1 MSETQEYPTYEQSL
15 KNYNDHR
22 EDLEYKYCIL
32 LGDKCRRNDYS
43 LLIQISVIDEMIERQ
58 LINEDFYL
66 EQKEYIRLLY
76 LDEDDD
82 DSQCDITCLV
92 LQVLTCFIMMCFI
105 QHIPKETDIFGESL

>member
-1 MSETQEYPTYEQSL
+1 MSETQEYPTYEQSF
-15 KNYNDHR
+15 KNFNDHR

-43 LLIQISVIDEMIERQ
+43 LLIQISVINEMLDRD
-58 LINEDFYL
+58 LINMKFYL
-66 EQKEYIRLLY
+66 EQEKCIPLPYF
-76 LDEDDD
+76 DDD
-82 DSQCDITCLV
+82 DESQCDITCLV